1 MKALP
6 IGAVLGLGLGLGLLA
21 IPTWTWAADQPVI
34 LGYAEFPP
42 FTYTDS
48 EGRPQGS
55 LIEMV
60 RTVAAD
66 AGLNL
71 EVRGFPAANLYR
83 AIADGHVH
91 VFMGVTTAPE
101 FQGTT
106 IAGPSVIARIE
117 LDIYAMD
124 DTPLVRHMEDLT
136 GRTVIIH
143 SGYSYAGWRTFLEDP
158 AHHVTLIVVE
168 SAERGL
174 SMLRSQPNTMLLEY
188 TLPMK
193 LALAGRTPPNLKAM
207 PISGV
212 EAHFVVSKQAPD
224 AAGTL
229 ARLEQSFQRLRNT
242 GTLP

>member
-48 EGRPQGS
+48 EGQPQGS